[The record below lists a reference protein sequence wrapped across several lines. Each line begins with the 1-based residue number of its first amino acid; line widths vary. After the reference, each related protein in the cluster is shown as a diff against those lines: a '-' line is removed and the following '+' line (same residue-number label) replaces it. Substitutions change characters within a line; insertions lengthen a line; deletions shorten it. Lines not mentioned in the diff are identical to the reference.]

1 MRISV
6 VIPTADRGT
15 TLSRTMDSVLRQSLA
30 AHEIILVDNGVV
42 DAIGPWPTIV
52 KVVRTEPR
60 IGPGKARNIGAAA
73 ASSEFVAFL
82 DDDDR
87 WEPDY
92 LQKVSEAIEAH
103 SPDAVLG
110 RLRRE
115 IKPGFPRDYK
125 LFPEA
130 ADKQRRV
137 YYSNPGFGGQNLTI
151 RRDVFLAIGGFE
163 ETMRSSEDRDLL
175 ARLLHDGRHLV
186 PQPDA
191 VAILCDHQGPRA
203 RNALIQG
210 NVQFIS
216 RHWRAMKPDEL
227 ARSLMVL
234 LKRQMLAWI
243 RR

>member
-6 VIPTADRGT
+6 VIPTADRGSA
-15 TLSRTMDSVLRQSLA
+15 LSRSMDSVLRQSLP
-30 AHEIILVDNGVV
+30 AHEIILVDNGL
-42 DAIGPWPTIV
+42 AEANGPWPAVV
-52 KVVRTEPR
+52 KRIRTEPR
-60 IGPGKARNIGAAA
+60 IGPGRARNIGATAA
-73 ASSEFVAFL
+73 VGEFVAFL

-92 LQKVSEAIEAH
+92 LQKVLEAIETH

-115 IKPGFPRDYK
+115 TESGFSRDYK
-125 LFPEA
+125 LFPEG

-151 RRDVFLAIGGFE
+151 RRDVFLAIGGFD

-175 ARLLHDGRHLV
+175 ARLLQDGRRLV

-191 VAILCDHQGPRA
+191 VAVLCDHQGTRA
-203 RNALIQG
+203 RNALVQG
-210 NVQFIS
+210 NRQFIS
-216 RHWRAMKPDEL
+216 RHWKAMNPGEL
-227 ARSLMVL
+227 ARSVIIL
-234 LKRQMLAWI
+234 LKRQIVSWT